1 MFVPQGSAGSANF
14 ILFAFSA
21 NSFLRKIQF
30 LWTPAFLEVCAWW
43 CSSGS
48 ELAHLYLCILY
59 LYLCICIFI
68 CPPPSPHPHLVFAWW
83 CGAGPELD
91 HLYQFVS
98 DYSHQVIVQLTHQ
111 KYIWQLRQIH
121 LTINRNT
128 FDNYDKYIW
137 QFGQI
142 ALTICTTLSLI
153 IATKS
158 LCRSSSSATN
168 KRQSKTDCLA
178 LITSTREG

>member
-1 MFVPQGSAGSANF
+1 MFS
-14 ILFAFSA
+14 FS
-21 NSFLRKIQF
+21 S
-30 LWTPAFLEVCAWW
+30 
-43 CSSGS
+43 CSPYPG
-48 ELAHLYLCILY
+48 
-59 LYLCICIFI
+59 
-68 CPPPSPHPHLVFAWW
+68 VFAWW

-178 LITSTREG
+178 LITSTREGLFQMNFSGHGNIYYQPFNAMFQTGVKKK

>member
-1 MFVPQGSAGSANF
+1 MWSDTSICEWEMIKGCD
-14 ILFAFSA
+14 
-21 NSFLRKIQF
+21 R
-30 LWTPAFLEVCAWW
+30 WTAAADKSVATPFFQ
-43 CSSGS
+43 SS
-48 ELAHLYLCILY
+48 LLYLCILY